1 MEAALRLIDT
11 VPGAVRWSQ
20 GKRTVDLKRVYE
32 DEDWIDGLDESE
44 KALVW
49 FWAQLRNE
57 YAPDALRLW
66 SFKRALFGLSAG
78 DRQRWLKTMT
88 SVLGEMS

>member
-1 MEAALRLIDT
+1 MQAAQRLLDA
-11 VPGAVRWSQ
+11 VPGATRWRG
-20 GKRTVDLKRVYE
+20 GKREVDLQKMYE
-32 DEDWIDGLDESE
+32 DDGYIDGLDESE

-49 FWAQLRNE
+49 FWCVLYNE
-57 YAPDALRLW
+57 YTPDALRLW
-66 SFKRALFGLSAG
+66 TFKRALFGMSAG